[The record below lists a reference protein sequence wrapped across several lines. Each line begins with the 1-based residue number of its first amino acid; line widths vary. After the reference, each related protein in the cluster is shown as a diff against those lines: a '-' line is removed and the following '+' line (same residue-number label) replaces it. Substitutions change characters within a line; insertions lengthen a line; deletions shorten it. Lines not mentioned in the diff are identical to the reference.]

1 MLQYNLDILL
11 PIGMLNVWF
20 DFSFCNLSEQLESMC
35 SVKRYFAKPAPAH
48 WSTKQTIRP
57 ELASFRTFF
66 AFFVVF

>member
-48 WSTKQTIRP
+48 CTKQTIRP
-57 ELASFRTFF
+57 ELASCSPFF